1 MEAVIQPGGGN
12 GGDDGWSSSSAQ
24 IFQLLISDFLSPLTS
39 KQTENN
45 TDLVLQQKLL
55 DSAKVLVKIV
65 RNALRSH
72 QSEKFRKVRI
82 SNKKIQ
88 KMVVTVPYA
97 VDLLT
102 AVGFV
107 YAEFDNEKYLVFTES
122 DQSVASANLF
132 CSLMEEEL
140 QAIQAPPVAVIH
152 SAVNKTASKKAT
164 TVSTEGGQK
173 DEKTPNNGDGSF
185 FLSDEERK
193 ARVLRAKQA
202 KLAKKAEKERAIKR
216 WAEDQEE
223 RQNRQ
228 KKREAAK
235 VDSPESFDCAD
246 HIKIRKLS
254 DDENS
259 PKASPPPAS
268 GDGANGVEDQ
278 GVEPLES
285 LRALA
290 ADRKSVV

>member
-1 MEAVIQPGGGN
+1 
-12 GGDDGWSSSSAQ
+12 
-24 IFQLLISDFLSPLTS
+24 
-39 KQTENN
+39 
-45 TDLVLQQKLL
+45 
-55 DSAKVLVKIV
+55 
-65 RNALRSH
+65 
-72 QSEKFRKVRI
+72 
-82 SNKKIQ
+82 
-88 KMVVTVPYA
+88 MVVTVPYA

-140 QAIQAPPVAVIH
+140 QAIQAPLVAVIH

-193 ARVLRAKQA
+193 ARVLKAKQA

-216 WAEDQEE
+216 WTEDQEE

-268 GDGANGVEDQ
+268 GMARMVERIR
-278 GVEPLES
+278 VSNRWNLCEPWRQRRGIWSSKNPVPLLPEMT
-285 LRALA
+285 RA
-290 ADRKSVV
+290 RTKRMSRWQ